1 MEGGRGGCVVRACL
15 EHIGGF
21 GHGPGSRSISNE
33 ISHGQHITHSGLP
46 KPYIPPRKLVSKE
59 FGWGGYPSRLVFL
72 SANDQEAGRC
82 TMK

>member
-33 ISHGQHITHSGLP
+33 ISHGHPMAHHP
-46 KPYIPPRKLVSKE
+46 
-59 FGWGGYPSRLVFL
+59 FGAAEAVYP
-72 SANDQEAGRC
+72 
-82 TMK
+82 T